1 MAQYQRAPYDE
12 IRMTR
17 VAAAGADPASDPN
30 TRRTF
35 PVGTAGGGFAITVS
49 HTAPLTN
56 TLKLQV
62 NNSRY
67 IDPTQAH
74 HAVNPVY
81 NFNTDKAVLDVIYP
95 PNAEPTVIDP
105 EFNNN
110 WINLTDAAGG
120 ITDGV
125 LAGGG
130 ESDVTF
136 ASRHPYRWLRIVETA
151 AAPAEIPVD
160 IKIYV
165 NLAV

>member
-12 IRMTR
+12 KRMIR
-17 VAAAGADPASDPN
+17 VAAAGADPALDPD

-35 PVGTAGGGFAITVS
+35 PVGTLGGGFTITVS
-49 HTAPLTN
+49 HTAPLTA

-67 IDPTQAH
+67 IDPTQQYH
-74 HAVNPVY
+74 SFNPTY
-81 NFNTDKAVLDVIYP
+81 NFDTDKATLDAVYP
-95 PNAEPTVIDP
+95 PNAEPTIIDP

-110 WINLTDAAGG
+110 WVNLTDAAGG

-130 ESDVTF
+130 ETAITF

-151 AAPAEIPVD
+151 IAPAEIPVD

-165 NLAV
+165 NFAV